1 MNKDYLMELE
11 KDINEF
17 IIISTNK
24 INLINNKIIDINSNF
39 IIYKKDIE
47 IKLIFNNIILF
58 IIIIYLLLYR

>member
-1 MNKDYLMELE
+1 MNKDYLRELE

-24 INLINNKIIDINSNF
+24 INLINNKITDINSNF

>member
-1 MNKDYLMELE
+1 MNKDYLRELE